1 MEKRSVKISP
11 VPTRTRWTTGETV
24 ELLIGPK
31 EDQGKYVITDVTAD
45 HITLEAANQQP
56 AGHTMTGTC
65 CGKCG
70 DLSHPGK
77 PCYERPATRPKDLYL
92 S

>member
-11 VPTRTRWTTGETV
+11 VPTRTGWTTGETV

-56 AGHTMTGTC
+56 AGHTMTGMLSISAAPSL
-65 CGKCG
+65 
-70 DLSHPGK
+70 DLSTSL
-77 PCYERPATRPKDLYL
+77 A
-92 S
+92 